1 MKEHQE
7 DIKLEFV
14 EVSGTQN
21 QIELLYKLLDER
33 KYSISHSIM
42 PSFNEHEEFVKH
54 NPYRYWFLIYL
65 SEEILGNFYIQF
77 DNSIGL
83 NIKDKYYSHIDEVVH
98 FIEKN
103 FKPNKELKSKVAPYF
118 SINVPY
124 TDIELRELLNEM
136 KLTPIQCT
144 YRLNTDD
151 KNCQ

>member
-1 MKEHQE
+1 MKEIYSKNLIYRE
-7 DIKLEFV
+7 VDGTV
-14 EVSGTQN
+14 E
-21 QIELLYKLLDER
+21 QIEILYDLLKKR
-33 KYSISHSIM
+33 KYSISHAEL
-42 PSFNEHEEFVKH
+42 PSFSDHREFVDK

-83 NIKDKYYSHIDEVVH
+83 NIKDKYYSYIDEVVH
-98 FIEKN
+98 FIERN

-124 TDIELRELLNEM
+124 ANIELKKLLNEM

-144 YRLNTDD
+144 YRVNTDD
-151 KNCQ
+151 KNC